1 MTERNFTF
9 LDTRGLLAVSGAD
22 AGAFLQNLISN
33 DMGRV
38 SPDRTVYGTLLTPQ
52 GKFLHDFFVAAHPAR
67 DGVYLLD
74 TEAGR
79 LDDLERRLGMYRLRA
94 AVTLERAA
102 SDWAVFAAFGDG
114 AAPALGLE
122 PETGATAARADGVAF
137 VDPRLA
143 ALGVRAVGAAS
154 ATARSLEESGFAR
167 TGSGAYDE
175 LRLSLGVP
183 DGSRDILV
191 GKSFPLECNLDAL
204 NAIDYDKGCYVGQE
218 LTARTRYRATIRKRL
233 FPVTADKTLPGIG
246 TKITLDGKEVGEM
259 RSSAGGGG
267 LALLRIESLKSA
279 RERGLPLMAGGAGI
293 VAHVPAWMELDGAVG
308 AGPARRPPPAQG
320 GRTT

>member
-1 MTERNFTF
+1 MTERNFTV
-9 LDTRGLLAVSGAD
+9 LEARGLLAVSGAD

-38 SPDRTVYGTLLTPQ
+38 SPDRTIYGTLLTPQ

-67 DGVYLLD
+67 DGAYLLD

-94 AVTLERAA
+94 DVALERAPP
-102 SDWAVFAAFGDG
+102 DWAVFAAFGDG
-114 AAPALGLE
+114 AAPALGLG
-122 PETGATAARADGVAF
+122 PEAGATAARADGVAF

-143 ALGVRAVGAAS
+143 ALGVRAAGAAS
-154 ATARSLEESGFAR
+154 ATARSLEASGFAR

-191 GKSFPLECNLDAL
+191 EKSFPLECNLDDL

-218 LTARTRYRATIRKRL
+218 LTARTHHRATIRKRL
-233 FPVTADKTLPGIG
+233 FPVTADRTLPGIG
-246 TKITLDGKEVGEM
+246 AKITLDGKEVGEM
-259 RSSAGGGG
+259 RSSAGRGG

-293 VAHVPAWMELDGAVG
+293 AVHAPAWMKLDGADG
-308 AGPARRPPPAQG
+308 AGPPTARDG
-320 GRTT
+320 KTT